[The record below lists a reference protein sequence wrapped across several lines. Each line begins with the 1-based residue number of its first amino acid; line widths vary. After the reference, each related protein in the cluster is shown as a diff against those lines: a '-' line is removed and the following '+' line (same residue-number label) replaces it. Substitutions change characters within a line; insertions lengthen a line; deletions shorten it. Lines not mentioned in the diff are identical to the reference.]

1 MKNEV
6 KNSETVTI
14 TKAEY
19 DSLKQIESEFNWLK
33 EQLQITQKKNFGS
46 SSERTEQLYDGISL
60 LFNEAEVIEHIES
73 KTEEITV
80 EKHTRRKKTGCL
92 EKLPENVET
101 YVVEHDLS
109 EEEKK
114 CPECGEEMKVIGRK
128 VTKRLEMI
136 PAKVVIREDVYY
148 TYEIGRAHV

>member
-73 KTEEITV
+73 KTDR
-80 EKHTRRKKTGCL
+80 KSTRLNSSHEWISRM
-92 EKLPENVET
+92 P
-101 YVVEHDLS
+101 S
-109 EEEKK
+109 S
-114 CPECGEEMKVIGRK
+114 
-128 VTKRLEMI
+128 
-136 PAKVVIREDVYY
+136 A
-148 TYEIGRAHV
+148 